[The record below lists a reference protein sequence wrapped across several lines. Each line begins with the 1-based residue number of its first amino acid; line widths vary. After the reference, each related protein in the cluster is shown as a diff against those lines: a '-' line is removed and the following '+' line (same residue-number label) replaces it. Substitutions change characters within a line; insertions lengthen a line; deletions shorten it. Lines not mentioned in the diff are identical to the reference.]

1 MKIISKAPTRIDLAG
16 GTLDLWP
23 LFLLHEDALTINVA
37 INLFATAKLESRDD
51 SSIHIVS
58 KDQKLEVRAQDWKE
72 LNVNGPLPLHA
83 RLIRYFAPDQGFY
96 LETESLAPM
105 GSGLGG
111 SSTLSVAICGAL
123 NEFTARKLKRQDFVG
138 IVRDIEAQV
147 LEIPTGVQ
155 DYYAATF
162 GGLSGWHF
170 GIDKVNRI
178 TYPASLSDLQNRL
191 LLFFSGKPRNSGIN
205 NWEVFKSRIEGD
217 AAVRNHLQTI
227 REEAYRVHNG
237 LQDSNWNTVYNAV
250 NQEWEARKKLAPSI
264 TTEQVEDVIR
274 FGFERGAKAAKV
286 CGAGGGGCLFLMMDP
301 ANRNAI
307 AEEAARKNLG
317 LLDFEIV
324 PEGLT
329 VINES

>member
-37 INLFATAKLESRDD
+37 INLFATALIEPRND

-58 KDQKLEVRAQDWKE
+58 KDQKQEVQAKHWKE

-123 NEFTARKLKRQDFVG
+123 NEFTARKLERQSFVG

-147 LEIPTGVQ
+147 LGIPTGVQ
-155 DYYAATF
+155 DYYAATY

-170 GIDKVNRI
+170 GIDKVERI
-178 TYPASLSDLQNRL
+178 TYPSSLSDLQNRI

-205 NWEVFKSRIEGD
+205 NWEVFKSRIDGD
-217 AAVRNHLQTI
+217 AVVQNQLKTI
-227 REEAYRVHNG
+227 REQAQRLHHG
-237 LQDSNWNTVYNAV
+237 LQNSDWDTVFTAV

-264 TTEQVEDVIR
+264 TTDQVEQVLR
-274 FGFERGAKAAKV
+274 FGYERGVMAGKV
-286 CGAGGGGCLFLMMDP
+286 CGAGGGGCVFLMMDP
-301 ANRNAI
+301 AYRHSI
-307 AEEAARKNLG
+307 AEEARQNNLG

-324 PEGLT
+324 SEGLT
-329 VINES
+329 VINER

>member
-37 INLFATAKLESRDD
+37 INLFATAIIEPRAD

-58 KDQKLEVRAQDWKE
+58 KDQKQEVRANNWKE
-72 LNVNGPLPLHA
+72 LNVKEPLPLHA

-96 LETESLAPM
+96 LETESLAPF

-111 SSTLSVAICGAL
+111 SSTLAVAISGAL
-123 NEFTARKLKRQDFVG
+123 NEFTARKLQRQDFVG

-147 LEIPTGVQ
+147 LGIPTGVQ
-155 DYYAATF
+155 DYYAAAY

-170 GIDKVNRI
+170 SIDKVDRI
-178 TYPASLSDLQNRL
+178 TYPSSLSDLQNRM

-217 AAVRNHLQTI
+217 AAVQNQLQTI
-227 REEAYRVHNG
+227 REEAHRVHHG
-237 LQDSNWNTVYNAV
+237 LQNSDWDTVFQGV
-250 NQEWEARKKLAPSI
+250 NREWEARKKLAPSI
-264 TTEQVEDVIR
+264 TTEQVEEVLR
-274 FGFERGAKAAKV
+274 FGYERGVMAGKV

-301 ANRNAI
+301 AYRNAI
-307 AEEAARKNLG
+307 AQEASEKNLG

-324 PEGLT
+324 SEGLT
-329 VINES
+329 VTRIP

>member
-1 MKIISKAPTRIDLAG
+1 MQIISKAPTRIDLAG

-37 INLFATAKLESRDD
+37 INLFATAKIESRED
-51 SSIHIVS
+51 SGIHIVS
-58 KDQKLEVRAQDWKE
+58 KDQKQEVRAKHWKD
-72 LNVNGPLPLHA
+72 LNVNGLLPLHA
-83 RLIRYFAPDQGFY
+83 RLIRYFAPEQGFY
-96 LETESLAPM
+96 LETESLAPF

-111 SSTLSVAICGAL
+111 SSTLAVAICGAL
-123 NEFTARKLKRQDFVG
+123 NEFTARKLERQDFVG

-147 LEIPTGVQ
+147 LGIPTGVQ
-155 DYYAATF
+155 DYYAAAY

-170 GIDKVNRI
+170 GIDKVERI
-178 TYPASLSDLQNRL
+178 TYPSSLSDLQNRM

-205 NWEVFKSRIEGD
+205 NWEVFKSRIDGNS
-217 AAVRNHLQTI
+217 AVQSQLQTI
-227 REEAYRVHNG
+227 REEANRLHDG
-237 LQDSNWNTVYNAV
+237 LQNSDWNTVFKAV

-301 ANRNAI
+301 ANRSSI

-317 LLDFEIV
+317 LLDFEMA

>member
-1 MKIISKAPTRIDLAG
+1 MIVAKAPTRIDLAG

-37 INLFATAKLESRDD
+37 VNLFATAKIQSRND
-51 SSIHIVS
+51 SSIYIVS
-58 KDQKLEVRAQDWKE
+58 KDQKQEVRVKDSKE

-83 RLIRYFAPDQGFY
+83 RLIRYFAPTQGFDI
-96 LETESLAPM
+96 ETDSLAPM

-111 SSTLSVAICGAL
+111 SSTLAVAICGAL
-123 NEFTARKLKRQDFVG
+123 NEFTGKQLQPDNFIG

-147 LEIPTGVQ
+147 LGIPTGVQ
-155 DYYAATF
+155 DAYAAVY

-170 GIDKVNRI
+170 DINKVQRI
-178 TYPASLSDLQNRL
+178 TYPPSLSDLQNRM

-205 NWEVFKSRIEGD
+205 NWEVFKSRIDGD
-217 AAVRNHLQTI
+217 SAVQNQLQTI
-227 REEAYRVHNG
+227 REESYRVHQG
-237 LQDSNWNTVYNAV
+237 LQNSDWDIVFQGV

-264 TTEQVEDVIR
+264 TTEQVEHVMR
-274 FGFERGAKAAKV
+274 FGHERGAMAGKV

-301 ANRNAI
+301 AHQKEI
-307 AEEAARKNLG
+307 AEEAREKNLG
-317 LLDFEIV
+317 LLDFEIAA
-324 PEGLT
+324 EGLT